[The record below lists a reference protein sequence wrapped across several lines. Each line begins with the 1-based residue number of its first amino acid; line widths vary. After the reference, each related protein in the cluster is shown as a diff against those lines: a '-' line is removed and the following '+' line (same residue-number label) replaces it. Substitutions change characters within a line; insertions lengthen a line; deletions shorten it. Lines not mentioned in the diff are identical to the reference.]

1 MLSVATR
8 YHSWSNGLF
17 SEQRKL
23 MMKNLRVFW
32 LIQVVS
38 ALALLV
44 VLLTGL
50 LQSTQR
56 SLGQITA
63 LHEQVIKQLVA
74 QFSGD
79 DYQQLVQQIRNSLNP
94 QQLQLKTANGKI
106 VHEHNTA
113 TSVHSDAEQ
122 LQAAFGYQRVQNQLS
137 SPDNQ
142 LTISFKPNVDELDS
156 QFVTQFW
163 LTLLLPIFLVI
174 LPLLIVPIRQKAEQK
189 QMSRQIAGALDQIV
203 STEKQ
208 EHTEIQLPD
217 TFEQTRLTLLKV
229 ADFHQKRQAEM
240 LKSAQQLTEDASKD
254 TVTGLPNRNRFVQF
268 YEETLRDPKHVDFGI
283 FAIARCTELQ
293 NINQSR
299 GYHEGDKYVIAVSEL
314 IQRTVAGYRDF
325 KVFRLNSS
333 DFGIILPRITAKE
346 AESFGAQLQSRLT
359 EYQKLAELDSV
370 AYTGMVNYA
379 SGKVLG
385 EILAIAD
392 TAISLAQTRQ
402 SNGWHIVKDDGS
414 AEQSALGF
422 GNQNWRHV
430 IDDVLENSKIHL
442 LVQLIQPASRSA
454 KTYSEVLVR
463 FYSEEDQLLP
473 TASFLAMAEKLD
485 KIIEVDRLI
494 VETALSTIKNK
505 NLQDQYFGLNLSSR
519 CIHDDHFLIWL
530 ERRLLKDAAIASKL
544 VFEVSEY
551 GMQQN
556 LKTSKRFIDM
566 LHRNGARLT
575 VEKFGTGMTS
585 FKFFRDIKPDFIKM
599 DGSYTRHIDDDK
611 NNQYFIRLM
620 VDLAHRIGVG
630 VFAESV
636 ETQEEKQMLESL
648 FVDGTQGYYIGK
660 PQPI

>member
-1 MLSVATR
+1 
-8 YHSWSNGLF
+8 
-17 SEQRKL
+17 
-23 MMKNLRVFW
+23 MMKNLRMFW
-32 LIQVVS
+32 LVQLTG
-38 ALALLV
+38 ATLLLLALMV
-44 VLLTGL
+44 VL
-50 LQSTQR
+50 LQSTAHNYEK
-56 SLGQITA
+56 LNN
-63 LHEQVIKQLVA
+63 LHQQVIKQLSR
-74 QFSGD
+74 QFQGD
-79 DYQQLVQQIRNSLNP
+79 DYPQLVQQIRDSLNP
-94 QQLQLKTANGKI
+94 QQLQIKTGAGKI
-106 VHEHNTA
+106 IHEHNTA
-113 TSVHSDAEQ
+113 TAVHSTAEQ
-122 LQAAFGYQRVQNQLS
+122 LQRMFGFERPQNQLLS
-137 SPDNQ
+137 ADGK
-142 LTISFKPNVDELDS
+142 LAISFKANLDDLDE
-156 QFVTQFW
+156 QFVSQFW
-163 LTLLLPIFLVI
+163 LTLLLPLLLVI
-174 LPLLIVPIRQKAEQK
+174 TPLLVVPLRQKAQQK
-189 QMSRQIAGALDQIV
+189 QLSRQIAGALDQIV
-203 STEKQ
+203 STEQ
-208 EHTEIQLPD
+208 QSLPDIQLPD
-217 TFEQTRLTLLKV
+217 TFEQTRLTLIKV
-229 ADFHQKRQAEM
+229 AEFHQKRQAEM
-240 LKSAQQLTEDASKD
+240 LKSAQQMTDDAAKD

-268 YEETLRDPKHVDFGI
+268 YEETLRDTKHVDFGI
-283 FAIARCTELQ
+283 FAITRCTELQ
-293 NINQSR
+293 SINQSR

-314 IQRTVAGYRDF
+314 IQRAVAGYRDH
-325 KVFRLNSS
+325 KIFRLNSS

-346 AESFGAQLQSRLT
+346 AENVGSQLQSRLS

-385 EILAIAD
+385 ELLAIAD

-402 SNGWHIVKDDGS
+402 SNGWHLVKDDGS

-430 IDDVLENSKIHL
+430 IDDVLENNKINL

-519 CIHDDHFLIWL
+519 CVHDDHFLIWL
-530 ERRLLKDAAIASKL
+530 ERRLLKDATIASRL

>member
-1 MLSVATR
+1 
-8 YHSWSNGLF
+8 
-17 SEQRKL
+17 
-23 MMKNLRVFW
+23 MMKNLRVLW
-32 LIQVVS
+32 LVQFVC
-38 ALALLV
+38 ALLLLV
-44 VLLTGL
+44 VLLSSL
-50 LQSTQR
+50 LQNTAR
-56 SLGQITA
+56 SIAQVNA
-63 LHEQVIKQLVA
+63 LHQQVIKQLLS
-74 QFSGD
+74 QFSGE
-79 DYQQLVQQIRNSLNP
+79 DYQALVQQIRSSLNP
-94 QQLQLKTANGKI
+94 QQLQLKTAAGKI

-113 TSVHSDAEQ
+113 TVLHSSAEQ
-122 LQAAFGYQRVQNQLS
+122 LQATFGYQRDNAPISSADNQLS
-137 SPDNQ
+137 IVFKANLDEQDNH
-142 LTISFKPNVDELDS
+142 
-156 QFVTQFW
+156 FVTQFW
-163 LTLLLPIFLVI
+163 LTLLLPLFLVI
-174 LPLLIVPIRQKAEQK
+174 LPLCLVPVRQKSEQK

-203 STEKQ
+203 NTDSKTQ
-208 EHTEIQLPD
+208 PDIQLPD

-229 ADFHQKRQAEM
+229 ADFHQKRQAEL
-240 LKSAQQLTEDASKD
+240 LKSAQQLTEDAAKD

-268 YEETLRDPKHVDFGI
+268 YEETLRDTKHVDFGI
-283 FAIARCTELQ
+283 FAITRCTELQ

-314 IQRTVAGYRDF
+314 IQRAVAGYRDF

-346 AESFGAQLQSRLT
+346 AENFGAQLQSRLS

-379 SGKVLG
+379 TGKVLG
-385 EILAIAD
+385 ELLAIAD

-402 SNGWHIVKDDGS
+402 SNGWHLVKDDGS
-414 AEQSALGF
+414 AEQNALGF

-430 IDDVLENSKIHL
+430 IDDVLENNKINL

-530 ERRLLKDAAIASKL
+530 ERRLLKDATIASRL

-648 FVDGTQGYYIGK
+648 FIDGTQGYYIGK

>member
-1 MLSVATR
+1 
-8 YHSWSNGLF
+8 
-17 SEQRKL
+17 
-23 MMKNLRVFW
+23 MMKNFRLFW
-32 LIQVVS
+32 LIQVAG
-38 ALALLV
+38 ALVLQV
-44 VLLTGL
+44 VLIANL
-50 LQSTQR
+50 LQSAQR
-56 SLGQITA
+56 SVD
-63 LHEQVIKQLVA
+63 QVTIIHQQAIKQMIS

-79 DYQQLVQQIRNSLNP
+79 DYPQLVQQIRASLNP
-94 QQLQLKTANGKI
+94 QQLQIKTAQGKI

-113 TSVHSDAEQ
+113 TTLSSPAAD
-122 LQAAFGYQRVQNQLS
+122 LQAMFGFQRDQNQVS
-137 SPDNQ
+137 SPDNGFSV
-142 LTISFKPNVDELDS
+142 TFTPNLEEADQ

-163 LTLLLPIFLVI
+163 LTLLLPVFLVL
-174 LPLLIVPIRQKAEQK
+174 LPLLMMPIRQKSVEK
-189 QMSRQIAGALDQIV
+189 TMSRQIAGALNNIV
-203 STEKQ
+203 NA
-208 EHTEIQLPD
+208 EHHTHPEVDLPD

-229 ADFHQKRQAEM
+229 ADFHHKRQAELM
-240 LKSAQQLTEDASKD
+240 KSAQQLSEDAAKD

-268 YEETLRDPKHVDFGI
+268 YEETLRDSKHVDFGI
-283 FAIARCTELQ
+283 FAITRCTELQ

-299 GYHEGDKYVIAVSEL
+299 GYHEGDKYVIAISEL
-314 IQRTVAGYRDF
+314 LQRVVSGYRDS

-333 DFGIILPRITAKE
+333 DFGIILPRITIKD
-346 AESFGAQLQSRLT
+346 AESFGADLQSRLT

-379 SGKVLG
+379 NGKVLG
-385 EILAIAD
+385 EILAITD

-402 SNGWHIVKDDGS
+402 TNGWHLVKDDGS
-414 AEQSALGF
+414 TDQSALGF

-430 IDDVLENSKIHL
+430 IDDVLENSKINL
-442 LVQLIQPASRSA
+442 LVQLIQPASRTA
-454 KTYSEVLVR
+454 KTYGEILVR
-463 FYSEEDQLLP
+463 FFSEEGQLLP

-530 ERRLLKDAAIASKL
+530 ERRLLKDAAIASRL

-556 LKTSKRFIDM
+556 LKTSKRFIDL

-611 NNQYFIRLM
+611 NNQYFVRLM

-648 FVDGTQGYYIGK
+648 FIDGTQGYYIGK